1 MAIRHSA
8 SLEDYLEAIM
18 LVAEETNK
26 ATVTRISQS
35 MGVKK
40 PSVSSAIAR
49 LSELEL
55 VAHEKYGEVSLTDK
69 GKAIARDVYHR
80 HQALRKFLIEILNV
94 DVETAAEDACRM
106 EHYLSSTSMKKLDK
120 FIEFVM
126 ECPQGRP
133 VWLDGFNYYLKHG
146 YRNPAQMIA
155 CGSRCDTK
163 KAAAKPDKIE

>member
-1 MAIRHSA
+1 MAVRHSA

-18 LVAEETNK
+18 LVAGKTNK

-40 PSVSSAIAR
+40 PSVSSAITK
-49 LSELEL
+49 LSELKL
-55 VAHEKYGEVSLTDK
+55 VTHEKYGEISLTDK

-80 HQALRKFLIEILNV
+80 HQALRRFLTEILSV

-106 EHYLSSTSMKKLDK
+106 EHYLSSTSMQRLDK

-133 VWLDGFNYYLKHG
+133 VWLEGFNYYLKHG
-146 YRNPAQMIA
+146 YRNPTQMIA
-155 CGSRCDTK
+155 CASSCGARN
-163 KAAAKPDKIE
+163 AAANPDKIE

>member
-18 LVAEETNK
+18 LAAGETNK
-26 ATVTRISQS
+26 ATVTQISQS
-35 MGVKK
+35 MGVTK
-40 PSVSSAIAR
+40 PSVSSAVSR
-49 LSELEL
+49 LSELKL
-55 VAHEKYGEVSLTDK
+55 VTHEKYGVISLTDK
-69 GKAIARDVYHR
+69 GRTIAHDVYHR
-80 HQALRKFLIEILNV
+80 HQALRRFLIEILNV

-106 EHYLSSTSMKKLDK
+106 EHYLSSTSMKRLDK

-146 YRNPAQMIA
+146 HRNPAQLMA
-155 CGSRCDTK
+155 CGSSCDTRNP
-163 KAAAKPDKIE
+163 ASKPDKNE